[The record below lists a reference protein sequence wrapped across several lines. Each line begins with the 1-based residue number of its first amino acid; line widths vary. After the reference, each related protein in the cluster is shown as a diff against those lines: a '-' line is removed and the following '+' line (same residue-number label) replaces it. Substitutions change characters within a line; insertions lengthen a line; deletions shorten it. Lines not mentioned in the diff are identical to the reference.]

1 MKIFNKKRVILVLLT
16 MALLCCA
23 LLMGC
28 EGGGEGGVSEIF
40 VQKMDMPRLSYVQGQ
55 ELDLHGGVLTAV
67 VDGVAG
73 PVPMDA
79 EGVTV
84 TGYNKDQLGKQTL
97 TITYMGKTTTIEV
110 EVVARA
116 SADGYE
122 TDYFVG
128 DSYDNSKGKLK
139 VLKDDG
145 TTTTVSLD
153 SEEVTLKS
161 FDSSKAGKATVT
173 VVYDGQECSFE
184 VTVHEVANIQ
194 LKTPKKTRYASHETE
209 LSLSG
214 GYLTVSAASPSTFSK
229 HVPLTAEMVSGFD
242 PSQMTYENREQVL
255 KQTITIHYS
264 GKQASYEVEIVYSD
278 VHLVQYLAQKLNHLV
293 WNQET
298 MPELTEEEMAN
309 AITAMEAYLDMT
321 PLDRDAIDEATRNQ
335 VLFPA
340 ALALRI
346 KYLQE
351 METFGDAFGIS
362 QDGKLLLYGKSYEAF
377 ATAAERLAD
386 SEDPINVYATL
397 ISRMVESYGDVMIGT
412 VPIENMVIYHTAQT
426 AQELVDMFQYAMN
439 LHDLLTV
446 IPEEWNVQTL
456 EENEMAVANAVSK
469 IIIGKY
475 PGTSYNVL
483 YRIIS
488 SWRAKNDYMD
498 ILYTYYTYIKT
509 GGMDELKNG
518 LWQVIPLPGIL
529 NDWYTNFAQAL
540 EMERFMIQYEASQA
554 YLYDTAGFVYYYYQ
568 TLKLGQQIQ
577 ECDNELYRNLYRVLD
592 FEKLFDQNLKNGP
605 KGYMYNM
612 GQALDTPKV
621 LQMWDTYLVLLD
633 QYVKK
638 NPNNEAYSAN
648 LKATFA
654 ALVDLAPSD
663 LFAFLSSMNYMYAA
677 SRGGVLV
684 LDSTERIYST
694 FMSLVAGYYYNTLP
708 EGVFV
713 QFQDLLVA
721 MENLSLVNLK
731 ETALDDFKTIMQRVD
746 AAYKAMNAE
755 EKAAFD
761 ENLGAAYTKYMG
773 IYNRICAGTNV
784 DLGKYEEK
792 MQLLMTTLEQFDA
805 IMSQVLGDTLSPEV
819 KNRTMPVVMAL
830 YDKAYGLYNELM
842 AAGADVKLEMITR
855 TYEIEDLQLTPD
867 SYYSAVRRLFVSFM
881 LSAGLELDTGE
892 SYMLW
897 ELYGQSAVRPL
908 LGKMADLLLAEA
920 TGKLYEGTDVN
931 ELMVG
936 FRQLAPED
944 KKTFFIL
951 GVNQTFYA
959 ALERYFCNNNEGLR
973 EFVSSLWR
981 TEIAYAVN
989 QYTEEA
995 ESLKGFKEAF
1005 EQTKALYEAL
1015 ENKDS
1020 LDNILRQMYALYEQ
1034 AYAELSK

>member
-1 MKIFNKKRVILVLLT
+1 MKMFNKKPAILALL

-79 EGVTV
+79 ADVTV

-110 EVVARA
+110 EVKARA
-116 SADGYE
+116 TADGHE
-122 TDYFVG
+122 TNYFVG

-145 TTTTVSLD
+145 TTATVNLN

-161 FDSSKAGKATVT
+161 FDSSKAGKTMIT
-173 VVYDGQECSFE
+173 VVYGGQECSFE
-184 VTVHEVANIQ
+184 VTVHEVASIQ
-194 LKTPKKTRYASHETE
+194 LKTPKKTKYASHETE
-209 LSLSG
+209 LSLAG
-214 GYLTVSAASPSTFSK
+214 GYLTVEAASPSTFSR

-242 PSQMTYENREQVL
+242 PSKMTFENRDQVI
-255 KQTITIHYS
+255 KQTITVNYS

-278 VHLVQYLAQKLNHLV
+278 VHLVQHLAQKLNHLV
-293 WNQET
+293 WTQET
-298 MPELTEEEMAN
+298 LPELTEEEMAD
-309 AITAMEAYLDMT
+309 AITAVETYMDMT
-321 PLDRDAIDEATRNQ
+321 PLEQSEIDEATLHQ
-335 VLFPA
+335 ILFPA
-340 ALALRI
+340 VMGLRARYA
-346 KYLQE
+346 KGLE
-351 METFGDAFGIS
+351 EFADAFGITA
-362 QDGKLLLYGKSYEAF
+362 DGKLVLIGKSYEAF
-377 ATAAERLAD
+377 ATAATRLEDENDSFNVCAALSER
-386 SEDPINVYATL
+386 VATAF
-397 ISRMVESYGDVMIGT
+397 GDVLLQN
-412 VPIENMVIYHTAQT
+412 VPLKNLLMYHNAETGQ
-426 AQELVDMFQYAMN
+426 QLIDMFRYVMN
-439 LHDLLTV
+439 LHDLLV
-446 IPEEWNVQTL
+446 EIPEEWTVETL
-456 EENEMAVANAVSK
+456 QEHEMAVANAVSK

-475 PGTSYNVL
+475 QGANYNVL
-483 YRIIS
+483 YKIVS
-488 SWRAKNDYMD
+488 SWRTRNDYMD
-498 ILYTYYTYIKT
+498 IIYTYYTYIKADGMEELQ
-509 GGMDELKNG
+509 GGM
-518 LWQVIPLPGIL
+518 WQIIPLPGLL
-529 NDWYTNFAQAL
+529 NDWFSAFMQAL
-540 EMERFMIQYEASQA
+540 QMEQFIMQYETTQA

-568 TLKLGQQIQ
+568 TMELGKQIQ
-577 ECDNELYRNLYRVLD
+577 ECDNELYRNLYRVLEFD
-592 FEKLFDQNLKNGP
+592 KLLDQNLRSGP
-605 KGYMYNM
+605 KGYMYLMN
-612 GQALDTPKV
+612 QALDAPEV
-621 LQMWDTYLVLLD
+621 MEMWDTFLVILD
-633 QYVKK
+633 QYAK
-638 NPNNEAYSAN
+638 NVPDKESYTAN
-648 LKATFA
+648 VKATFA

-663 LFAFLSSMNYMYAA
+663 LFAFLSSMNCMYAA

-684 LDSTERIYST
+684 LDCGERVYNT
-694 FMSLVAGYYYNTLP
+694 MMSLVAGYYYSALP
-708 EGVFV
+708 ENVFL
-713 QFQDLLVA
+713 QFRDLLLA
-721 MENLSLVNLK
+721 MENLALVNLK
-731 ETALDDFKTIMQRVD
+731 ETAMDEFKAIMQRVD
-746 AAYKAMNAE
+746 EAYKAMNAE

-784 DLGKYEEK
+784 DQGKYEEK
-792 MQLLMTTLEQFDA
+792 MQLLMTTLEYFDS
-805 IMSQVLGDTLSPEV
+805 IMSQVMGDTLSPEV

-842 AAGADVKLEMITR
+842 AAGADVRLEMITR
-855 TYEIEDLQLTPD
+855 TYPVEELQLTPD
-867 SYYSAVRRLFVSFM
+867 SYYSAVRRLFVTFM

-897 ELYGQSAVRPL
+897 ELYGESAVRPL
-908 LGKMADLLLAEA
+908 LAKMADMLLAEA

-959 ALERYFCNNNEGLR
+959 ALERYFCHNNEGLR

-981 TEIAYAVN
+981 TEIAFAVD
-989 QYTEEA
+989 QYTQEP
-995 ESLKGFKEAF
+995 ESLQGFKEAF

-1015 ENKDS
+1015 ENKQD
-1020 LDNILRQMYALYEQ
+1020 LDAILQQMYALYEQ
-1034 AYAELSK
+1034 AYKDVTK